1 MELKNRSEL
10 VFLYDVRDANPNG
23 DPDEN
28 KPRIDEETGIN
39 IVTDVRLKRT
49 IRDYLRDFRD
59 QDIFI
64 QPEKIVEEGT
74 ELIKTRGAKL
84 MEAVKEILDK
94 EIGGDDARKIKEKL
108 DVILGEGS
116 KGKRQDKFNEAL
128 GRDVSE
134 EKRRELFGKFEKI
147 RTTKLKEYLF
157 SKFIDLRLFG
167 ATLAVANLGVQEIGA
182 VQFNFGRSLHKVD
195 ERNFYKGSITMP
207 VEAGKGF
214 KMGKKQAEFSEEYRL
229 PYSLI
234 NFYGI
239 VNENEAKNV
248 GLTEEDVMLLLDGM
262 WNGTKNL
269 ITRSKFGQMPRFLM
283 RVVYNEGNYHIGDL
297 DKKIRLL
304 DSEGKEVDK
313 DGKDG
318 KEIRYIS
325 DVKLDITELVKT
337 LKAKK
342 DRIEKIQIEMND
354 DVVFKVNQV
363 DTKGKSLVEELGEI
377 EELKGKVEMLDLE
390 K

>member
-49 IRDYLRDFRD
+49 IRDYLHKFKGKDVWLM
-59 QDIFI
+59 
-64 QPEKIVEEGT
+64 EESKEGT
-74 ELIKTRGAKL
+74 AERKTR
-84 MEAVKEILDK
+84 E
-94 EIGGDDARKIKEKL
+94 EKL
-108 DVILGEGS
+108 D
-116 KGKRQDKFNEAL
+116 
-128 GRDVSE
+128 
-134 EKRRELFGKFEKI
+134 ELWQKFEIQSREEGGK
-147 RTTKLKEYLF
+147 KLLEQY
-157 SKFIDLRLFG
+157 IDLRLFG
-167 ATLAVANLGVQEIGA
+167 ATIAGKKEKKKGEKVFTWIGP
-182 VQFNFGRSLHKVD
+182 VQFNFGRSLHRV
-195 ERNFYKGSITMP
+195 EPVFVKGTSVLPTEEKKAGGAFT
-207 VEAGKGF
+207 EAWV
-214 KMGKKQAEFSEEYRL
+214 L

-234 NFYGI
+234 CFYGVI
-239 VNENEAKNV
+239 NENGAKDT
-248 GLTEEDVMLLLDGM
+248 GLSEEDVSDLLDGM

-354 DVVFKVNQV
+354 DVVFKVNQIE
-363 DTKGKSLVEELGEI
+363 TKGKSLVEELGEI

>member
-10 VFLYDVRDANPNG
+10 VFLYDIRDANPNG

-49 IRDYLRDFRD
+49 IRDYLHKFKGYDGSAEK
-59 QDIFI
+59 DIFI
-64 QPEKIVEEGT
+64 REIEYEPGKIQDAKMRAKDFVNLAGDESQREKEIITKFKNQEKISKND
-74 ELIKTRGAKL
+74 IKIIKGN
-84 MEAVKEILDK
+84 
-94 EIGGDDARKIKEKL
+94 IGKNLLKRAI
-108 DVILGEGS
+108 DV
-116 KGKRQDKFNEAL
+116 
-128 GRDVSE
+128 
-134 EKRRELFGKFEKI
+134 
-147 RTTKLKEYLF
+147 
-157 SKFIDLRLFG
+157 RLFG
-167 ATLAVANLGVQEIGA
+167 ATVPLEFKKNEIEEKIRESIKTSLTFIGS
-182 VQFNFGRSLHKVD
+182 VQFRFGRSLHKV
-195 ERNFYKGSITMP
+195 ETNYIKGTGAFAS
-207 VEAGKGF
+207 EAGKEQKTF
-214 KMGKKQAEFSEEYRL
+214 REEYIL

-234 NFYGI
+234 SFYGVI
-239 VNENEAKNV
+239 NENAAKATE
-248 GLTEEDVMLLLDGM
+248 LREEDINELMDGI

-304 DSEGKEVDK
+304 DSEGKEVDE

-363 DTKGKSLVEELGEI
+363 ETKGKSLVEELGEI